1 MKNFNPLPLYRGR
14 RTYTWSKTLPAYF
27 NPLPLYRGR
36 PEDSAISSEGEY
48 FNPLPLYRGRDT
60 IRIMPQQYRYFNPL
74 PLYRGRPPV
83 IGCNFLPAEFQSTSS
98 IQRKTSISAAVYPD
112 TVFQSTSSIQRKTR
126 GDYRCRLILWYFNP
140 LPLYRGR
147 RTRGRTVYQEG
158 YFNPLPLYR
167 GRPSNWYTN
176 VYEFGFQSTSSI
188 QRKTPSGKHRGG
200 CGGIS
205 IHFLYTQED
214 YALLEPIYF
223 FCISI
228 HFLYTEEDHSG
239 QREWLRMDISIHFL
253 YTEEDLRNTLWI
265 IFIVLFQST
274 SSIQRKTRLSMNR
287 RSS

>member
-1 MKNFNPLPLYRGR
+1 
-14 RTYTWSKTLPAYF
+14 
-27 NPLPLYRGR
+27 
-36 PEDSAISSEGEY
+36 
-48 FNPLPLYRGRDT
+48 
-60 IRIMPQQYRYFNPL
+60 MPVDFM
-74 PLYRGRPPV
+74 
-83 IGCNFLPAEFQSTSS
+83 IFQSTSS
-98 IQRKTSISAAVYPD
+98 IQRKTHKRSNGIS
-112 TVFQSTSSIQRKTR
+112 
-126 GDYRCRLILWYFNP
+126 
-140 LPLYRGR
+140 GR
-147 RTRGRTVYQEG
+147 V
-158 YFNPLPLYR
+158 
-167 GRPSNWYTN
+167 
-176 VYEFGFQSTSSI
+176 FQSTSSI

-274 SSIQRKTRLSMNR
+274 SSIQRKTFYGQT
-287 RSS
+287 